1 MVGVSGSDL
10 DALVV
15 LHMRHKLLIAHHS
28 LAEKT
33 EFVARLLRLVVNHLV
48 RKISFNGMFLV
59 MLVLHVSI
67 RDDLMGWC
75 YDLTLILMVTM
86 VDVFIV
92 NWCEKTCL
100 AEHIMDR
107 SMSLCQN
114 MCICEMFL

>member
-67 RDDLMGWC
+67 SDDLMGRRN
-75 YDLTLILMVTM
+75 DLTLILMVPM
-86 VDVFIV
+86 VNIFIV

-100 AEHIMDR
+100 AEHIMHR